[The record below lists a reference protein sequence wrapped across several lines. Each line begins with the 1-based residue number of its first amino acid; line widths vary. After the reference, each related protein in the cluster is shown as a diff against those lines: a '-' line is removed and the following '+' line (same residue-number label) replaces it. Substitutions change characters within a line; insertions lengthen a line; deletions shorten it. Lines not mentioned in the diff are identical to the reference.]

1 MKRAERKK
9 PRGEETDIKLIALD
23 MDGTLLNEQ
32 GVLSEKSRRT
42 LERAMEKGVHVVIAT
57 GRVYS
62 ALPRDVVEVP
72 GIEYAITSNGAN
84 LLRLADMTTLY
95 SNLLERESVEKIMHI
110 MEDPSIMTE
119 VFFDHGVYAERRC
132 LSNLEEFGIVTEKSK
147 RYTLST
153 REPVDSVLELIRS
166 NETRLE
172 NINLIFKDMEKRR
185 QVWNELEQLGDITV
199 TSSMPYNLELG
210 GATTSKA
217 DALAHLAGILG
228 VEREQIM
235 ACGDSVNDLAMLNF
249 AGFSVAMENGAEPV
263 RKAADF
269 ITKSNGEDGVA
280 YAIETFALKER

>member
-1 MKRAERKK
+1 MKRAERKE

-269 ITKSNGEDGVA
+269 ITKSNVEDGVA